1 MKITSPGTARWLIVA
16 DDLTGAADCAIGFAR
31 RGLAAAVGWG
41 AAAEIDVRFPVFS
54 YDAASRG
61 LPAAEA
67 AASHRAALA
76 RFLDRDGIL
85 FKKIDSTLRGQPAS
99 EIAAAMEAVR
109 GREGRAFGILAP
121 AFPATGRTTEDGRVL
136 VDGRPLEEAEVW
148 RRDHSYPN
156 ADLVEIL
163 ATAGIGG
170 VKVPLATVRSG
181 ADTLREAFAG
191 LAARGDVVAVCDATT
206 GDDLDRI
213 AAASLPAGKPVFFIG
228 SAGLAQALAAAAPG
242 ERSDPAVLA
251 GAAGGTLI
259 VVGSLA
265 GASRAAARS
274 LAELPGVRYVP
285 ADPAILLDDGAADG
299 RAALGRAVI
308 DGLGSGEDVLVE
320 ILTGGEPDLRIGPGL
335 AAGLADVLHP
345 AASRMGAFAA
355 TGGETASAL
364 LTRFGV
370 SGLRLVDE
378 IEPGVSL
385 GLTLGDVAVP
395 AVTKAGAFGDQ
406 GSLVRIV
413 RRLRSIR
420 NKGVLE

>member
-1 MKITSPGTARWLIVA
+1 MKRTSSGTNRWLIVA

-31 RGLAAAVGWG
+31 QGTAAAVGWG
-41 AAAEIDVRFPVFS
+41 DAADIGGEFPVFS

-67 AASHRAALA
+67 AAAHRAALA
-76 RFLDRDGIL
+76 RFLDHDSIL
-85 FKKIDSTLRGQPAS
+85 FKKIDSTLRGQPAA
-99 EIAAAMEAVR
+99 EIAAALDAVR

-121 AFPATGRTTEDGRVL
+121 AFPATGRTTEGGRVH
-136 VDGRPLEEAEVW
+136 VGGRPLEETEVW

-156 ADLVEIL
+156 ADLVEVL
-163 ATAGIGG
+163 ATAGITG
-170 VKVPLATVRSG
+170 VKVPLATIRSG
-181 ADTLREAFAG
+181 ADALREAFAD
-191 LAARGDVVAVCDATT
+191 LADRGDVVAVCDATT

-213 AAASLPAGKPVFFIG
+213 AGASLPAGKPVFFIG
-228 SAGLAQALAAAAPG
+228 SAGLAQALASAVPG
-242 ERSDPAVLA
+242 ERSNPVLLG
-251 GAAGGTLI
+251 GAAGGTLV

-285 ADPAILLDDGAADG
+285 ADPTILLDDGAAAD

-308 DGLGSGEDVLVE
+308 DGLKSGEDVLVE
-320 ILTGGEPDLRIGPGL
+320 ILAGGEPDLRLGPGL
-335 AAGLADVLHP
+335 AAGIADVLHP
-345 AASRMGAFAA
+345 AACHIGAFAA
-355 TGGETASAL
+355 TGGETAAAL
-364 LTRFGV
+364 LSRFGV
-370 SGLRLVDE
+370 RGLRVMDE

-395 AVTKAGAFGDQ
+395 VATKAGAFGDQ
-406 GSLVRIV
+406 DSLVRIV

-420 NKGVLE
+420 QKGVLE